1 MQNKSPQEWS
11 LTSITFLY
19 LIISRQALN
28 LNKFMRSVNFK
39 LSRILNAVRYILFFA
54 TQFLGLQV
62 HTVNNKGN
70 QPLLSLTPICLDT

>member
-1 MQNKSPQEWS
+1 
-11 LTSITFLY
+11 
-19 LIISRQALN
+19 
-28 LNKFMRSVNFK
+28 MRSVNFK